1 MPALVRDIGLRYFSD
16 LFGSYIW
23 ETIMSGWSSA
33 QSRIR
38 HLGKKSQVVEQGNR
52 VSVVYMDDDGII
64 DWPPNPAA
72 GVMVIPKTLSIEK

>member
-1 MPALVRDIGLRYFSD
+1 
-16 LFGSYIW
+16 
-23 ETIMSGWSSA
+23 MSGWSSA

-52 VSVVYMDDDGII
+52 VSVVYMDDDGNI

-72 GVMVIPKTLSIEK
+72 GVLVVPHPCKTNREWQDNLLLEKIL